1 MTEVQDTEKQ
11 AKEDDIVALLRLFQ
25 YARLEAQRLGLPETT
40 RLIDLPATSCLQEA
54 HEAFGLRLFEEDPK
68 AEEIGRA
75 RH

>member
-11 AKEDDIVALLRLFQ
+11 AREDDVVALLRLFQ
-25 YARLEAQRLGLPETT
+25 YARLEAGRLGLAETA

-54 HEAFGLRLFEEDPK
+54 RDAFGLRLFDEEQQ
-68 AEEIGRA
+68 AEKIGQA